1 MKAWIGVIF
10 LSVAALAC
18 AQDKPAAGVT
28 EVIVAYSAGGG
39 VDLMA
44 RAFARQA
51 ARMSGQNWVVTN
63 RDGAAGIIGFA
74 ALTRAAPNGQ
84 TLAFSPASP
93 ITHAPLLFKTMP
105 YRNEQVEPVCQVFEN
120 IFTIAVRADS
130 PIQTLQDLAA
140 RARAAPGKLVSRHRS
155 DVVGCAPPSERSAMR
170 IAQPIPSVLASD
182 ATPRCASMASA
193 DRQMIGDATLAYGHA
208 GNGSV
213 PHLGVAAL
221 AKALGVQFDPV
232 AFKGDSAVL
241 AQLLGGHLDFA
252 ALAIASITG
261 KGLRVLALLSDK
273 RHPLL
278 PEAPSLADLGYP
290 AVTPGL
296 NGIFAPAATPP
307 ATLARIQGLCQKVLA
322 SDGFRQAALGLNQ
335 VPAYLDAAQ
344 FKARILSTYQ
354 ANAEL
359 LPHLD
364 LERH

>member
-10 LSVAALAC
+10 LSVATLAC

-74 ALTRAAPNGQ
+74 ALARAAPNGQ

-130 PIQTLQDLAA
+130 PIQTLQDLTA
-140 RARAAPGKLVSRHRS
+140 RARAAPGKL
-155 DVVGCAPPSERSAMR
+155 
-170 IAQPIPSVLASD
+170 L
-182 ATPRCASMASA
+182 
-193 DRQMIGDATLAYGHA
+193 YGHA

-213 PHLGVAAL
+213 PHLGVAAV
-221 AKALGVQFDPV
+221 AKALGVPFNPV

-252 ALAIASITG
+252 APAIASIAG

-307 ATLARIQGLCQKVLA
+307 ATLARIQGLCQKVVA

-344 FKARILSTYQ
+344 FKARILRTYQ